1 MRIFIKTIT
10 GKSITLEVTL
20 SNTVINIKEMIEAK
34 EKIPVDQQVLLWG
47 SKCRLKDDL
56 VLDNF

>member
-47 SKCRLKDDL
+47 
-56 VLDNF
+56 